1 MKRILAPVLALA
13 MVAPAASGQSTR
25 NTAVSPKAAAA
36 RGTVRSIRRT
46 VLPDAV
52 RIVIEIDVEVP
63 FHDERIA
70 DPSRVFIDLPDTRA
84 VPSLVDQTLRFDGDA
99 DVVRQIRLGRQ
110 SNNTT
115 RIVLEAGGVT
125 SYSVYPLYDPYR
137 LVVDCVRDTAPVKP
151 AVAPRAAPAVINTRP
166 PATAWLRKPP
176 HGMPRA
182 AAAIADA
189 RLASAAAP
197 AAADLE
203 PVATT
208 APAAAAPS
216 GPSPNP
222 AAGAS
227 TPNPGVSMARQL
239 GLGVQ
244 RIVIDPGHGGHDPG
258 ANGRGISEA
267 ELVLDVGLRLEKLLQ
282 KQPGVDVILTRRTD
296 EFIPLQER
304 TAIANR
310 ENADLFLSIH
320 ANASPNP
327 AARGIETYF
336 LNFANNLG
344 EAAVAQ
350 RENAASGQTMG
361 ALPDFVKAIALN
373 NKLDESKDFAREI
386 QHAMIDRLRASN
398 KTVKDLGVKQAPF
411 VVLIGAAMPS
421 VLAEI
426 SFVTNTQ
433 EAKLLKS
440 GAYRQRI
447 AEALFNAIRR
457 YQTSLKGVSTIAH
470 Q

>member
-1 MKRILAPVLALA
+1 
-13 MVAPAASGQSTR
+13 
-25 NTAVSPKAAAA
+25 
-36 RGTVRSIRRT
+36 
-46 VLPDAV
+46 
-52 RIVIEIDVEVP
+52 
-63 FHDERIA
+63 
-70 DPSRVFIDLPDTRA
+70 
-84 VPSLVDQTLRFDGDA
+84 
-99 DVVRQIRLGRQ
+99 
-110 SNNTT
+110 
-115 RIVLEAGGVT
+115 
-125 SYSVYPLYDPYR
+125 
-137 LVVDCVRDTAPVKP
+137 
-151 AVAPRAAPAVINTRP
+151 
-166 PATAWLRKPP
+166 
-176 HGMPRA
+176 MPRA